1 MIPVF
6 TGKVTCYNANATSLI
21 VPRILFDKPLY
32 YADYLKTLT
41 DKNVEVIV
49 RKQRAQRSNNQNNYY
64 FGVVCKILG
73 DYFGYTEDE
82 MHEALKIHFLTK
94 GACDI
99 PTVGSTAKMNTAEFE
114 DYLTKIKRWAAS
126 EYGVIIPDPNEIDVP
141 EVTPNRYPE
150 QQEMV

>member
-6 TGKVTCYNANATSLI
+6 TGI
-21 VPRILFDKPLY
+21 VKDGFITYDNTDRVIRFVRTLEGKRIDITFREHKS
-32 YADYLKTLT
+32 K
-41 DKNVEVIV
+41 
-49 RKQRAQRSNNQNNYY
+49 RSTNQNNYY

-82 MHEALKIHFLTK
+82 MHEALKIHFLSK
-94 GACDI
+94 GACDV

-126 EYGVIIPDPNEIDVP
+126 EYGVVIPDPNEIEAP

-150 QQEMV
+150 LEIA

>member
-6 TGKVTCYNANATSLI
+6 TGI
-21 VPRILFDKPLY
+21 VKDGFITYDNTDRVIRFVRTLEGKRIDITFREHKS
-32 YADYLKTLT
+32 K
-41 DKNVEVIV
+41 
-49 RKQRAQRSNNQNNYY
+49 RSTNQNNYY

-82 MHEALKIHFLTK
+82 MHEALKIHFLSK
-94 GACDI
+94 GACDV

-126 EYGVIIPDPNEIDVP
+126 EYGVVIPDPNEIEAP

-150 QQEMV
+150 QEMA

>member
-6 TGKVTCYNANATSLI
+6 HGKMDRGFWTLDRPSRYWEYVNSIGNGRIELI
-21 VPRILFDKPLY
+21 IRKE
-32 YADYLKTLT
+32 KT
-41 DKNVEVIV
+41 
-49 RKQRAQRSNNQNNYY
+49 QRSNNQNNYY

-82 MHEALKIHFLTK
+82 MHEALKIHFLSK
-94 GACDI
+94 GACDV

-126 EYGVIIPDPNEIDVP
+126 EYGVVIPDPNEIEAP

-150 QQEMV
+150 QEMA

>member
-21 VPRILFDKPLY
+21 VPRILFDKPSY

-73 DYFGYTEDE
+73 DYFGYETDE
-82 MHEALKIHFLTK
+82 IHFALRNKFLKK
-94 GACDI
+94 GACDLE
-99 PTVGSTAKMNTAEFE
+99 TAKSTTSLNTAEFE

-126 EYGVIIPDPNEIDVP
+126 EYSLNIPDPNEV
-141 EVTPNRYPE
+141 EA
-150 QQEMV
+150 

>member
-6 TGKVTCYNANATSLI
+6 TGI
-21 VPRILFDKPLY
+21 VKDGFITYDNTDRVIRFVRTLEGKRIDITFREHKS
-32 YADYLKTLT
+32 K
-41 DKNVEVIV
+41 
-49 RKQRAQRSNNQNNYY
+49 RSTNQNNYY

-82 MHEALKIHFLTK
+82 MHEALKIHFLSK
-94 GACDI
+94 GACDV

-126 EYGVIIPDPNEIDVP
+126 EYSVVIPDPNEIEAP

-150 QQEMV
+150 LETA